1 MIGYLQGELMIREP
15 TLVLIDVHGV
25 GYEVR
30 ISLNTYSD
38 IKNLG
43 NARLFT
49 HLQVKEDAH
58 VLYGF
63 STEAEKSM
71 FLHLISVSGIGPGT
85 ALTIVSSMT
94 VSELR
99 TAILHEDVAAI
110 QRVKGVG
117 SKTAQRLI
125 LDLSDRLRK
134 GGDAATTTT
143 AAGRGSDH
151 LRTESLAALLT
162 LGIPK
167 AAAEKSVDAVLTRHG
182 SDITLE
188 ELIKQVLKGSS

>member
-43 NARLFT
+43 SARLFT

-85 ALTIVSSMT
+85 ALTIISSMT
-94 VSELR
+94 VNELR

-125 LDLSDRLRK
+125 LDLRDRLRK
-134 GGDAATTTT
+134 GGDAVTPL
-143 AAGRGSDH
+143 AAGRGADH

-167 AAAEKSVDAVLTRHG
+167 AAAEKSVDAVLARHG
-182 SDITLE
+182 NDITLE